1 MEPTAFPQDLVQAQR
16 DWIRTYEALAHPGLP
31 HNTVLRRRLLELSAR
46 IWWHPFF
53 TTGAGGAPAAA
64 RVELRRLARE
74 CGRRTAR
81 AS

>member
-16 DWIRTYEALAHPGLP
+16 DWIRTYEALAQP
-31 HNTVLRRRLLELSAR
+31 HSPRNTVLRRRLLELSAQ

-53 TTGAGGAPAAA
+53 TTSGGRAPRA

-74 CGRRTAR
+74 RGQRTAR

>member
-16 DWIRTYEALAHPGLP
+16 DWIRTYAALVHPGLP
-31 HNTVLRRRLLELSAR
+31 HNTDLRRRLLELSAQ

-53 TTGAGGAPAAA
+53 ATGEGRAPTA

-74 CGRRTAR
+74 RGQRTAR

>member
-31 HNTVLRRRLLELSAR
+31 HNTALRRRLLELSAQ

-53 TTGAGGAPAAA
+53 ATGAGRAPTA

-74 CGRRTAR
+74 RGQRTAR

>member
-16 DWIRTYEALAHPGLP
+16 AWIRTYEALAQPRP
-31 HNTVLRRRLLELSAR
+31 HRNTALRRRLLELSAQ

-53 TTGAGGAPAAA
+53 TTGGGRAPTA

-74 CGRRTAR
+74 CGQRTAR

>member
-1 MEPTAFPQDLVQAQR
+1 MTTGVHDHGEGP
-16 DWIRTYEALAHPGLP
+16 
-31 HNTVLRRRLLELSAR
+31 

-53 TTGAGGAPAAA
+53 ITSGGRAPTA

-74 CGRRTAR
+74 RGQRTAR

>member
-1 MEPTAFPQDLVQAQR
+1 MEPTTFPQDLVQAQR
-16 DWIRTYEALAHPGLP
+16 DWIRTYEALAHPGLSC
-31 HNTVLRRRLLELSAR
+31 NTELRRRLLELSAQ

-53 TTGAGGAPAAA
+53 TAGGGRVPAA

-74 CGRRTAR
+74 RAQRTAR

>member
-31 HNTVLRRRLLELSAR
+31 HNTALRRRLLELSTQL
-46 IWWHPFF
+46 WWHPFF
-53 TTGAGGAPAAA
+53 TTSGGRAPTA

-74 CGRRTAR
+74 CGQRTAR